1 MDKKKVIFV
10 VITMVSVLASLV
22 ACALGLPYSPVNIT
36 LDGTDACLEAPAPG
50 AGADAADAA
59 NAVSGSAVSAVTGT
73 H

>member
-10 VITMVSVLASLV
+10 VITVVSVLASLV

-50 AGADAADAA
+50 AGADAACAA
-59 NAVSGSAVSAVTGT
+59 NAVSGGGGPAAEGA